1 MVFTKLH
8 GGLAVAT
15 MVVSIGMVIWVIF
28 INTNTIPDIN
38 NTEKLLQIMG
48 GPDSYFDQKI
58 QEKSKEDIGEL
69 EDYKKTITLLF
80 SMTVLGCIIFF
91 VRGTVL
97 LMTVEEDCSNCCEP
111 VQFLWRQVR
120 MEVNSSLMDTTRSH
134 NRVDEDELEAQ
145 IEEEEASSSL
155 E

>member
-1 MVFTKLH
+1 MVFAKLH

-28 INTNTIPDIN
+28 VNTDTIPDIN

-48 GPDSYFDQKI
+48 GPDSHFDQKI
-58 QEKSKEDIGEL
+58 KEKSKEDIGAL

-97 LMTVEEDCSNCCEP
+97 LMTVEEDCSNCCGP
-111 VQFLWRQVR
+111 IQFLWRQVR

-134 NRVDEDELEAQ
+134 NRVDEEEFEEQMDEEGP
-145 IEEEEASSSL
+145 SSSL